1 MSCFFIKSH
10 HVVHLRIESTTYE
23 NGHLEKIQHTDNKTG
38 DTHEH
43 NVERGGLIGAFGP
56 YTGSKK

>member
-1 MSCFFIKSH
+1 MSKKS
-10 HVVHLRIESTTYE
+10 VSTSKNGQTETKTYIDGKLES
-23 NGHLEKIQHTDNKTG
+23 IQHTDNKTG

-43 NVERGGLIGAFGP
+43 NVERGGTIGAFGP